1 MITSSSKTS
10 NAIAVCEWFFP
21 CTHLYGKSTT
31 ELVDSYDDDD
41 NDNNSNGESST
52 KMIDEGLCSRDD
64 FSSSCLEEEHLH
76 HHSSREFSS
85 SSSCLEGAHL
95 RNRRRRLPYKKC
107 VSFVPAIEVREYA
120 VTLGDHPGCGGGL
133 PLTLSWSHV
142 DKPRYKP
149 FEESRSRQGKY
160 EMPPRLS
167 YEERL
172 ERLATMTMAD
182 DSNSDD
188 DEERLYW
195 PKTMVADDSF
205 SDDDG
210 GVEEMKDYEWDS
222 SDLI

>member
-1 MITSSSKTS
+1 
-10 NAIAVCEWFFP
+10 
-21 CTHLYGKSTT
+21 
-31 ELVDSYDDDD
+31 
-41 NDNNSNGESST
+41 
-52 KMIDEGLCSRDD
+52 
-64 FSSSCLEEEHLH
+64 
-76 HHSSREFSS
+76 
-85 SSSCLEGAHL
+85 
-95 RNRRRRLPYKKC
+95 
-107 VSFVPAIEVREYA
+107 VPAIEVREYA